1 VRATGSLHST
11 LVAPTVGGASGT
23 CAPDL
28 GQRGA
33 FFDPRLV
40 RGRYVRSFGATAST
54 RIGFGP
60 LPPWATIDASTRRD
74 GGTIG
79 YVAIPSF
86 AGAGWGGEI
95 DDAVATLEARSR
107 AEAPSAPGLGALI
120 IDVRGNGG
128 GDEATA
134 RAVAAR
140 FVDQERVYAL
150 RRFRDGPA
158 RGALGPPAEARVAP
172 AGRRFAGRVVVLTDR
187 GTASAAEDFVLM
199 MRVVPGAV
207 VVGDTTSG
215 TASQPLPRQLPNGWW
230 LRVPAS
236 MELTPDGAFV
246 VEGRGLPPDVAA
258 PSALADVERVL
269 VRARDGAVV
278 ELVIDSVRSTPKEVL
293 VGFEGVESRTAAE
306 KLVGSTVLVYRE
318 DLDAP
323 EDGEFFQ
330 GDLVGLLAVDESGA
344 ELGTVEEIWQTGP
357 VPNLVIR
364 AEGKPELVVPFADEF
379 VPSVEM
385 EQGRI
390 VIRPPEYTE

>member
-1 VRATGSLHST
+1 VSRRLTRGLLRGLAHRLARCRRRAARRTVLAAGAAVAGALACADPVVGPDPGAEPAAVFDAAWQAFDRHFAFFGDKQLDWDLAYADHRPRVPAAGGTAAAERQLFDAVCALVRATGSLHST

-28 GQRGA
+28 GQRGT

-60 LPPWATIDASTRRD
+60 LPPWATIEASTRRD

-258 PSALADVERVL
+258 PSAPADVER
-269 VRARDGAVV
+269 
-278 ELVIDSVRSTPKEVL
+278 
-293 VGFEGVESRTAAE
+293 
-306 KLVGSTVLVYRE
+306 

-323 EDGEFFQ
+323 
-330 GDLVGLLAVDESGA
+330 LSAAVALL
-344 ELGTVEEIWQTGP
+344 TGF
-357 VPNLVIR
+357 R
-364 AEGKPELVVPFADEF
+364 AL
-379 VPSVEM
+379 
-385 EQGRI
+385 
-390 VIRPPEYTE
+390 